1 MKKAGLKIMIFL
13 ILNFNLLGCMT
24 PMQTPPVAVRGN
36 MPAQPRLELFLKIA
50 NRTNQKV
57 KIDIIRDY
65 EIRTLYFE
73 PHSEKMQP
81 LKKYGNYKAVMTVEL
96 PGLTEYNQYE
106 EEFPI
111 LPERIVQEEGYLIG
125 YNLIIDA
132 QKFGWVDNNYNGY
145 NYNNNRRSNGRV
157 RRNKEKKVYF
167 GENGGFLGEVKYGK
181 KETNIKAENEIITG
195 KAEIGGLPKLIF
207 DILTGNFE
215 KR

>member
-1 MKKAGLKIMIFL
+1 MKEKGLKTIFL
-13 ILNFNLLGCMT
+13 ILIFNLFFGCMA
-24 PMQTPPVAVRGN
+24 PMQAPSVAVRSN
-36 MPAQPRLELFLKIA
+36 MPSQPRLELFLKIA

-57 KIDIIRDY
+57 KIDLIRNY
-65 EIRTLYFE
+65 EMRTLYFE

-81 LKKYGNYKAVMTVEL
+81 LEKYGNYKAVMTVRL

-145 NYNNNRRSNGRV
+145 NYNNRRSNGRV